1 MPPART
7 EHTSLLLH
15 CDCLLTRLVPPCAQ
29 ADLIYC
35 RLELRLAAPLR
46 RTARWP
52 RVLWACGTMAGMAAR
67 AAVVVAVAVA
77 AVVLACRCVRA
88 CSTVARRGVSVVH
101 VAVLPLLTSP
111 WDLSPSGL
119 APKNRRRLGGISL
132 GPLLLFKQ
140 LPICKTGARGAR
152 LRAKYEDA
160 RCIAT
165 ASSISS
171 QPVFCAVERP
181 PPIAR
186 QHEHGAVRGVL

>member
-1 MPPART
+1 
-7 EHTSLLLH
+7 
-15 CDCLLTRLVPPCAQ
+15 
-29 ADLIYC
+29 
-35 RLELRLAAPLR
+35 
-46 RTARWP
+46 
-52 RVLWACGTMAGMAAR
+52 MAGMAAR
-67 AAVVVAVAVA
+67 GAVAVAVA
-77 AVVLACRCVRA
+77 AVAVVLACRCVSVLVAGA
-88 CSTVARRGVSVVH
+88 CLSYTSRSF
-101 VAVLPLLTSP
+101 PLLTSP

-119 APKNRRRLGGISL
+119 GPKNRRRLGGISL
-132 GPLLLFKQ
+132 GPHLLFKQ

>member
-1 MPPART
+1 MRRPT
-7 EHTSLLLH
+7 LF
-15 CDCLLTRLVPPCAQ
+15 
-29 ADLIYC
+29 I
-35 RLELRLAAPLR
+35 AAWSSGSRHLYVVQPGGPGCCGPV
-46 RTARWP
+46 ARWWAWRPEP
-52 RVLWACGTMAGMAAR
+52 RSSSSSSSPSPPSCLRVDA
-67 AAVVVAVAVA
+67 
-77 AVVLACRCVRA
+77 CVRA
-88 CSTVARRGVSVVH
+88 PRWLGAVS
-101 VAVLPLLTSP
+101 LSYTSRSFPLLTSP